1 MMFAMVKRLFLICV
15 AALIA
20 VVTYIT
26 PLTFAPEG
34 GDVEVY
40 LQGKRDGGEYTGY
53 MTVISTDI
61 SGAKKLYKDS
71 GYMGITI
78 RYAVDNMSEDALC
91 RKMQARRIY
100 EQEIDGIRCVYLY
113 SPLINESVRI
123 DGKVINMQIAITDSA
138 VTVGFPLIM
147 GSY

>member
-1 MMFAMVKRLFLICV
+1 MMFAMVKKLLLICV

-20 VVTYIT
+20 AVTYIS
-26 PLTFAPEG
+26 PLAFAPESK
-34 GDVEVY
+34 DIEVY
-40 LQGKRDGGEYTGY
+40 LQGRRDGGDYTGY

-61 SGAKKLYKDS
+61 QGAKKLYKDS
-71 GYMGITI
+71 GYMGITL
-78 RYAVDNMSEDALC
+78 RYGVDNMSEDALC

-100 EQEIDGIRCVYLY
+100 EQDIEGIRCVYLY
-113 SPLINESVRI
+113 TPLINESVRI

>member
-34 GDVEVY
+34 CDVEVY

-91 RKMQARRIY
+91 SKMQARRIY

-113 SPLINESVRI
+113 TPLINESVRI
-123 DGKVINMQIAITDSA
+123 DGNVINMQIAITDSA